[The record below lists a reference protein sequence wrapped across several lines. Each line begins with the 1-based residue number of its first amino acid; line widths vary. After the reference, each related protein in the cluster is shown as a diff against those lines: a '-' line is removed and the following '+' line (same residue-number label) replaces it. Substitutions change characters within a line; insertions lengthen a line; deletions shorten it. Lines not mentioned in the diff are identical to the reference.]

1 MYKRIIRS
9 ALILVVI
16 IFITFIFSREVS
28 NLNYL
33 HNENEIII
41 KRIEKLS
48 NQNEDY
54 KERIEAIENDKRY
67 KEKVIREELGMIKKG
82 EKVYRFDN

>member
-33 HNENEIII
+33 NNENEIIL
-41 KRIEKLS
+41 KRIDKLS
-48 NQNEDY
+48 NENEDY
-54 KERIEAIENDKRY
+54 KEKIEAIEKDKRY
-67 KEKVIREELGMIKKG
+67 IEKVIREELGMIKKG